1 MSMPV
6 QVVVQRRLVTPAISV
21 TGIAD
26 STASW
31 HAIIKVRPKSRGK
44 ALIWQCSSARWPIQ
58 LRGLTGT
65 DHMLRNGRR
74 APNRITLSI
83 DNVGIWT
90 RPIAA
95 AVRRS
100 AFRLPASGRIIRKG
114 FSRSISSKSGPACLC
129 RRMSLDVPLTSTA
142 HLKARQTA
150 KMREIVEA
158 LVAVL
163 MDDALNVRGSSCVAM
178 ATPLIRRRQS

>member
-1 MSMPV
+1 MATATKTVTELPAWNGLSAPMSMAV

-26 STASW
+26 STASS
-31 HAIIKVRPKSRGK
+31 HAIIKLRPKSRGK

-95 AVRRS
+95 PVLRS
-100 AFRLPASGRIIRKG
+100 AFQLPAFSPNSLKSNLASLADCQERPASPGAARRGTPRPCVYRKHHQ
-114 FSRSISSKSGPACLC
+114 L
-129 RRMSLDVPLTSTA
+129 
-142 HLKARQTA
+142 
-150 KMREIVEA
+150 E
-158 LVAVL
+158 
-163 MDDALNVRGSSCVAM
+163 
-178 ATPLIRRRQS
+178 